1 MARSYRARRACGK
14 AARGLLRKLLI
25 QRLFD
30 SDYAAGEGKRSML
43 ETALY
48 VSRSTLEP
56 LVAQDVVAKIVADS
70 IRRNTRDSVTGGLI
84 FTGRYFAQVI
94 EGPSAAIESLL
105 ARMARDPRHEAM
117 RILHRKPIASRFFF
131 EWAMAYNGPSRMVEG
146 RIAPL
151 VEDRV
156 TGLDMPFATQ
166 ALALLLKEFALVRG
180 LT

>member
-1 MARSYRARRACGK
+1 
-14 AARGLLRKLLI
+14 
-25 QRLFD
+25 
-30 SDYAAGEGKRSML
+30 ML

-56 LVAQDVVAKIVADS
+56 AVAQDVVAQIVENSRISNARAA
-70 IRRNTRDSVTGGLI
+70 ITGGLI

-94 EGPSAAIESLL
+94 EGPADAIGRLL
-105 ARMARDPRHEAM
+105 AAMEQDPRHEAM
-117 RILHRKPIASRFFF
+117 RILNRKPIASRFFF

-151 VEDRV
+151 VEGQLSGV
-156 TGLDMPFATQ
+156 EEQISTQ

-180 LT
+180 H